1 MKEQIIVEATG
12 AIYELKSTVLACLQD
27 MAIVT
32 MIKILGLIP
41 YKDGNQWC
49 VRWGENIQE
58 GICGFGNTP
67 MEAIADFNYH
77 LNH

>member
-1 MKEQIIVEATG
+1 MKEQITVEAIG
-12 AIYELKSTVLACLQD
+12 AINEVKSEVLAYLQD
-27 MAIVT
+27 MALTT
-32 MIKILGLIP
+32 MIKTLGLIP

-58 GICGFGNTP
+58 GICGFGDTP
-67 MEAIADFNYH
+67 MKAIADFNYH